1 MKVQEKVN
9 SAAARTFDPR
19 AVGTQEFSLAWVE
32 DNVFP
37 PEKSICYH
45 GDAALPCQISLLVF
59 SGWLYWTILLI
70 PFTSSG
76 SFWINR
82 VAAPH
87 FYDILFCKKF
97 PKSLERIY
105 SPRQGSDATPLGS
118 AQIYCGCK
126 NMYWPMPPAGR
137 LLKIAPLNI
146 FKMSSLGLFLCISFH
161 FVTLTHSSLVN
172 SLTLIFSFARS
183 WDLCLNGSH
192 LYGKPEASDYF
203 THCIII
209 IIILMQCPE
218 WDLFLSASVSVS
230 VLLNLPTQPDC
241 ESDLMSVLMCLPWS
255 NRPRCTQSLSPES
268 LCLVLTGPRQQPNY
282 FSFDKGVALLWP
294 GTSGL
299 LVFPHNGGTPTAL
312 H

>member
-1 MKVQEKVN
+1 MALLDYSFN
-9 SAAARTFDPR
+9 SLH
-19 AVGTQEFSLAWVE
+19 EFWFILNKQSGSPSFLW
-32 DNVFP
+32 
-37 PEKSICYH
+37 H
-45 GDAALPCQISLLVF
+45 SLLKKK
-59 SGWLYWTILLI
+59 G
-70 PFTSSG
+70 
-76 SFWINR
+76 N
-82 VAAPH
+82 
-87 FYDILFCKKF
+87 KF

-105 SPRQGSDATPLGS
+105 SPRQGSDTTPLGS

-161 FVTLTHSSLVN
+161 FVTLTPSSSVN

-203 THCIII
+203 SHCIII
-209 IIILMQCPE
+209 IIILMQCPVSF
-218 WDLFLSASVSVS
+218 WDLFLSASISVS

-255 NRPRCTQSLSPES
+255 NRPRCTESLSPGS
-268 LCLVLTGPRQQPNY
+268 LLPGPDR
-282 FSFDKGVALLWP
+282 S
-294 GTSGL
+294 
-299 LVFPHNGGTPTAL
+299 PTAA
-312 H
+312 